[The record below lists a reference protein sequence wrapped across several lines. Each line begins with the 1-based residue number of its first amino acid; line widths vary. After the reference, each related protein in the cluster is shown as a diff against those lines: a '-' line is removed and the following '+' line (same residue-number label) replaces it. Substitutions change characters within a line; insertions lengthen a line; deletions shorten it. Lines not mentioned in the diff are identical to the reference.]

1 MTTMKHRLI
10 AAMIAIF
17 SLGMIADAAVTTVY
31 RSVGA
36 HGEVKYSQFP
46 PENAKNLETL
56 EFRSDGRQ
64 NTPGQMAAPMADPNT
79 ADNER
84 VSQLQQQVKDLENRE
99 HAQRCQTLRN
109 NLANLNIGGRIYE
122 TNAQGE
128 RVYLNDQEISAR
140 RLRIQQTMNEHCR

>member
-10 AAMIAIF
+10 AAMIPIF